1 MKKVTK
7 LLLVLLFGIV
17 LTTGC
22 GCTKKEEKKKVNTN
36 EGVVEDKVVEEL
48 QLTNTSLVS
57 TENSAVLVT
66 RVTNPTKEDKE
77 VRIFNIT
84 VKDKDGNTLTKLE
97 GYVGGVVPAGQ
108 SREITS
114 NVDIN
119 LDKAFN
125 VEYELLK

>member
-22 GCTKKEEKKKVNTN
+22 GCTKKEETKKVNTH
-36 EGVVEDKVVEEL
+36 EGVVEEKVVEEL

-77 VRIFNIT
+77 VRIFNII
-84 VKDKDGNTLTKLE
+84 VKDKEGNILTKLE